1 MFNEQRSK
9 ENTQQGR
16 PDEENLSDSLLGVL
30 RSSRSTRNMEEQRLE
45 KMLQEMMDEKV
56 KQLVAET
63 NIPQLIQKHASKGA
77 RGFEVNI
84 SKYAQQWNMK
94 VTSSDYNITL
104 TRSWMD
110 FLHTLHRTL
119 NNEELNTRILAT
131 CNRKIHNTRCGQN
144 LSLGEVGNLR
154 SEWRCSN
161 VAHKALPQT
170 TPLYIMDLKGCA
182 NVKSTREIGT

>member
-1 MFNEQRSK
+1 MSGDHKKTHNK
-9 ENTQQGR
+9 AD

-30 RSSRSTRNMEEQRLE
+30 RSSRGNRHMEEQRLE
-45 KMLQEMMDEKV
+45 KKLQKMMDEKV

-63 NIPQLIQKHASKGA
+63 NIPQLIQNHASKGLSS
-77 RGFEVNI
+77 FEVDI
-84 SKYAQQWNMK
+84 SKYAQRWNME

-110 FLHTLHRTL
+110 FLHTLHKTL

-154 SEWRCSN
+154 SEWRCGN
-161 VAHKALPQT
+161 VAHKALPTKQRLHISWT
-170 TPLYIMDLKGCA
+170 
-182 NVKSTREIGT
+182 